1 MDPATLIA
9 AAAQQMA
16 TTANMLGDISRR
28 LAEAAT
34 PPPQQPTPPP
44 QPAMPVTRIT
54 LEALARLLT
63 QQQNQVLPQL
73 YVHSETLSNLHASS
87 PVPGQ
92 HQSFQFDPRQHQSC
106 QFDPQ
111 FGPAPQV
118 SATTPQFSPATPQVS
133 SPVAADIEEGEVLP
147 QGASMSRETLL
158 EWLKSSIDWLTL
170 GDRTPARE
178 TALAAANRLHELAVW
193 PDADVAGI
201 EKMAR
206 KYNLIDDALGGPP
219 PPPPGTPP
227 SPAEAAKEGMRVM
240 HIQQRRAEASNPSV
254 RRLNESHGLGGWGSE
269 NNVLRTLITE
279 KGGTGGDL
287 PKSG

>member
-1 MDPATLIA
+1 MDPRDLSARLADIGQQLVTL
-9 AAAQQMA
+9 AQQ
-16 TTANMLGDISRR
+16 IQ
-28 LAEAAT
+28 
-34 PPPQQPTPPP
+34 PPAPPPP
-44 QPAMPVTRIT
+44 QPAH
-54 LEALARLLT
+54 
-63 QQQNQVLPQL
+63 LPQL
-73 YVHSETLSNLHASS
+73 ISVQDLLALIHAGNPGLQLLPTLPPDANLR
-87 PVPGQ
+87 VT
-92 HQSFQFDPRQHQSC
+92 
-106 QFDPQ
+106 
-111 FGPAPQV
+111 
-118 SATTPQFSPATPQVS
+118 ATATPQGL
-133 SPVAADIEEGEVLP
+133 SPVAAEIEQGEVLP

-227 SPAEAAKEGMRVM
+227 SPAEAAKEGLRVM
-240 HIQQRRAEASNPSV
+240 DIQQRRAEAANPSV
-254 RRLNESHGLGGWGSE
+254 RRLNESHGLGGWGAE

-279 KGGTGGDL
+279 KGGAGGDL

>member
-1 MDPATLIA
+1 MDPRDLSARLADIGQQLVTL
-9 AAAQQMA
+9 AQQ
-16 TTANMLGDISRR
+16 IQ
-28 LAEAAT
+28 
-34 PPPQQPTPPP
+34 PPAPPPP
-44 QPAMPVTRIT
+44 QPAH
-54 LEALARLLT
+54 
-63 QQQNQVLPQL
+63 LPQL
-73 YVHSETLSNLHASS
+73 ISVQDLLALIHAGNPGLQLLPTLPADANLRVTAT
-87 PVPGQ
+87 
-92 HQSFQFDPRQHQSC
+92 
-106 QFDPQ
+106 
-111 FGPAPQV
+111 ATPQV

-240 HIQQRRAEASNPSV
+240 HIQQRRAEAANPTL

>member
-1 MDPATLIA
+1 VA
-9 AAAQQMA
+9 AGEGVG
-16 TTANMLGDISRR
+16 T
-28 LAEAAT
+28 
-34 PPPQQPTPPP
+34 
-44 QPAMPVTRIT
+44 
-54 LEALARLLT
+54 
-63 QQQNQVLPQL
+63 
-73 YVHSETLSNLHASS
+73 
-87 PVPGQ
+87 
-92 HQSFQFDPRQHQSC
+92 RQHQSC

-219 PPPPGTPP
+219 PPPPFLTVPSMSATPT
-227 SPAEAAKEGMRVM
+227 SFG
-240 HIQQRRAEASNPSV
+240 
-254 RRLNESHGLGGWGSE
+254 RLGFLFDSI
-269 NNVLRTLITE
+269 LRITSIIS
-279 KGGTGGDL
+279 KFL
-287 PKSG
+287 F